1 MEITLS
7 DGRVVRVLLIDIAH
21 NYVDWEFLEVPGHN
35 RTEVAL
41 TDYASALTEIQEA
54 IEIDLGLIEGG
65 E

>member
-21 NYVDWEFLEVPGHN
+21 SYIDWEFVEVPGHN
-35 RTEVAL
+35 RTEVEM
-41 TDYASALTEIQEA
+41 TDYASALAEIQEA
-54 IEIDLGLIEGG
+54 IEIDLGIGG

>member
-21 NYVDWEFLEVPGHN
+21 NCVDWEFTDVPGHN

-41 TDYASALTEIQEA
+41 TDYESVLAEITEA